1 MKTSIKI
8 LFMAIAILFLHNN
21 IFAQGCSDAG
31 FCTIN
36 SFKPNHHDTSPVYK
50 NQIKTGFFLGKADN
64 NILAYGNYLEYN
76 RTLKDNLGIDVKLTS
91 LGQSGNDISTLGIS
105 DLFLTLNYQTGKK
118 LKWIGGV
125 KIPLTMAD
133 KSRNNLALPMDYQ
146 ASLGTFDLIF
156 GIGYAIK
163 KLQLVAAIQQPL
175 TQNNNQFISTQYP
188 VNSNLSRFQSTNK
201 FIRSGDVLFRISHP
215 FNIKPKLKFTPSL
228 LPIYHLT
235 QDKYTDE
242 FNNQKSIS
250 GSDGLTLNGNVYLD
264 YEPNNKNII
273 QFNFGMP
280 FIVRQVRPDGLTRSL
295 IGNIEY
301 RVKF

>member
-21 IFAQGCSDAG
+21 ILAQGCSDAG

-36 SFKPNHHDTSPVYK
+36 SFKPNHNDSTPVYK
-50 NQIKTGFFLGKADN
+50 NQIKTGLFLGKADN

-76 RTLKDNLGIDVKLTS
+76 RTIKDNLGIDIKLTS
-91 LGQSGNDISTLGIS
+91 LGQGGNDIGTLGIA
-105 DLFLTLNYQTGKK
+105 DLFVTLNYQTGKK
-118 LKWIGGV
+118 LKWIGGLKV
-125 KIPLTMAD
+125 PLTTAD
-133 KSRNNLALPMDYQ
+133 KSKNNLALPMDYQ

-201 FIRSGDVLFRISHP
+201 FIRSGDVLVRISYP
-215 FNIKPKLKFTPSL
+215 LVIKPKLKFTPSL

-250 GSDGLTLNGNVYLD
+250 GSDGLTLNGNVYFD
-264 YEPNNKNII
+264 YELNNKNTI
-273 QFNFGMP
+273 QINFGMP
-280 FIVRQVRPDGLTRSL
+280 FIVRPVRPDGLTRSL

>member
-21 IFAQGCSDAG
+21 ILAQGCSDAG

-36 SFKPNHHDTSPVYK
+36 SFKPNHNDSTPVYK
-50 NQIKTGFFLGKADN
+50 NQIKTGLFLGKADN

-76 RTLKDNLGIDVKLTS
+76 RTIKDNLGIDIKLTS
-91 LGQSGNDISTLGIS
+91 LGQGGNAIGTLGIA
-105 DLFLTLNYQTGKK
+105 DLFVTINYQTGKK
-118 LKWIGGV
+118 LKWIGGLKV
-125 KIPLTMAD
+125 PLTTAD
-133 KSRNNLALPMDYQ
+133 KSKNNLALPMDYQ

-201 FIRSGDVLFRISHP
+201 FIRSGDVLVRISYP
-215 FNIKPKLKFTPSL
+215 LVIKPKLKFTPSL

-250 GSDGLTLNGNVYLD
+250 GSDGLTLNGNVYFD
-264 YEPNNKNII
+264 YELNNKNTI
-273 QFNFGMP
+273 QINFGMP
-280 FIVRQVRPDGLTRSL
+280 FIVRPVRPDGLTRSL

>member
-21 IFAQGCSDAG
+21 ILAQGCSDAG

-36 SFKPNHHDTSPVYK
+36 SFKPNHNDSTPVYK
-50 NQIKTGFFLGKADN
+50 NQIKTGLFLGKADN

-76 RTLKDNLGIDVKLTS
+76 RTIKDNLGIDIKLTS
-91 LGQSGNDISTLGIS
+91 LGQGGNDISTLGIA
-105 DLFLTLNYQTGKK
+105 DLFVTLNYQTGKK
-118 LKWIGGV
+118 LKWIGGLKV
-125 KIPLTMAD
+125 PLTTAD
-133 KSRNNLALPMDYQ
+133 KSKNNLALPMDYQ

-201 FIRSGDVLFRISHP
+201 FIRSGDVLVRISYP
-215 FNIKPKLKFTPSL
+215 LVIKPKLKFTPSL

-250 GSDGLTLNGNVYLD
+250 GSDGLTLNGNVYFD
-264 YEPNNKNII
+264 YELNNKNTI
-273 QFNFGMP
+273 QINFGMP
-280 FIVRQVRPDGLTRSL
+280 FIVRPVRPDGLTRSL

>member
-1 MKTSIKI
+1 MKTSII
-8 LFMAIAILFLHNN
+8 LIFVAFIFLSFNKN
-21 IFAQGCSDAG
+21 CVAQGCSDAG
-31 FCTIN
+31 FCTVN
-36 SFKPNHHDTSPVYK
+36 SFKPNHNDSTPTYK
-50 NQIKTGFFLGKADN
+50 NQIKTGFFLGSADN
-64 NILAYGNYLEYN
+64 NILVYGNYLEYN
-76 RTLKDNLGIDVKLTS
+76 KTLNNNLGVDVKLTT
-91 LGQSGNDISTLGIS
+91 LGQSGNNISTLGIA

-125 KIPLTMAD
+125 KIPLTSAD
-133 KSRNNLALPMDYQ
+133 KTRNNVALPMDYQ

-156 GIGYAIK
+156 GLGYAIK

-175 TQNNNQFISTQYP
+175 TQNNNQFIPTQYP
-188 VNSNLSRFQSTNK
+188 VNDRLRKFQSTNK
-201 FIRSGDVLFRISHP
+201 FVRGGDVLVRISYP
-215 FNIKPKLKFTPSL
+215 INIKPKLKFTPSL

-242 FNNQKSIS
+242 FNNQKSII
-250 GSDGLTLNGNVYLD
+250 GSDGLTLNGNVYFD
-264 YEPNNKNII
+264 YEINNKSII
-273 QFNFGMP
+273 QLNVGMP